1 LAAGF
6 RSHKPSAKIAAIKEG
21 TNMTND
27 RCMDRR
33 TLLRLGA
40 SAAFAPLVFSVPS
53 LAQSPA
59 TTKIGVV
66 GSGKLG
72 GTVGGLWVKAGYQVM
87 FSSRH
92 PEELKELVAGLGANA
107 RAGSVAEAVAFG
119 DAILVAVPYAALP
132 QVGRD
137 NAAALKGQVVMDACN
152 PIPGRDGDIVQE
164 AVANGVGETSAK
176 YLPGTRLVRAF
187 NSFGA
192 RSFASEAHRPGEPI
206 GVPIASDDPEA
217 IKVASKLVRDAGF
230 EPVAVPLARAREF
243 APPEALFRQA
253 LPVSELKARLGIKG

>member
-1 LAAGF
+1 
-6 RSHKPSAKIAAIKEG
+6 
-21 TNMTND
+21 MTD
-27 RCMDRR
+27 RCIDRR

-40 SAAFAPLVFSVPS
+40 GAALAPLVLSAPS

-59 TTKIGVV
+59 GGAMKIGVV

-72 GTVGGLWVKAGYQVM
+72 GTVGGLWAKAGHQVL

-92 PEELKELVAGLGANA
+92 PDELKGLVEGLGANA

-132 QVGRD
+132 EVGRD
-137 NAAALKGQVVMDACN
+137 NAAALKGKVALDACN

-164 AVANGVGETSAK
+164 AVTNGVGETSVK

-192 RSFASEAHRPGEPI
+192 ATFASQAHRTGEPI
-206 GVPIASDDPEA
+206 GVPIASDDAEA
-217 IKVASKLVRDAGF
+217 LKVAEKLVRDAGF

>member
-1 LAAGF
+1 
-6 RSHKPSAKIAAIKEG
+6 
-21 TNMTND
+21 MTD
-27 RCMDRR
+27 RCIDRR

-40 SAAFAPLVFSVPS
+40 GAALAPLVLSAPS

-59 TTKIGVV
+59 GGAMKIGVV

-72 GTVGGLWVKAGYQVM
+72 GTVGGLWAKAGHQVL

-92 PEELKELVAGLGANA
+92 PDELKGLVEGLGANA
-107 RAGSVAEAVAFG
+107 RAGTVEEAVKFG
-119 DAILVAVPYAALP
+119 DVILVAVPYAALP

-137 NAAALKGQVVMDACN
+137 NAAALKGKVVLDACN

-164 AVANGVGETSAK
+164 ALANGVGETSVK

-192 RSFASEAHRPGEPI
+192 RSFASESHRAGEPI
-206 GVPIASDDPEA
+206 GVPIASDDSEALKVA
-217 IKVASKLVRDAGF
+217 IKLVHDAGF